1 MIPVDTLIEE
11 RLTEEPIN
19 EVHQW
24 WTGCYCEAWR
34 LIFYFVEIHFG
45 GVKMMLF
52 ARTLLNHSL

>member
-19 EVHQW
+19 D
-24 WTGCYCEAWR
+24 ASM
-34 LIFYFVEIHFG
+34 YFVEIHFG